1 MISALLPSEFCPA
14 SCISIK
20 HVCVSE
26 KPDEQKMSMLSEG
39 QQFLHSECQGKKENM
54 SDYKHCARK
63 VMNICTQKQCLWKAE
78 ASENWR
84 KQLQQAN
91 NCSRCGNCKLRKDVI
106 RAEGSIG
113 QTYGKEVLKSERSFK
128 TWQVGWAR
136 RKSERGKFAWEGTGM
151 SMRKKAVR
159 KDELLPGCDLKQVT
173 YEVESW
179 GFQPLKQRELVV
191 QTERWTCSFPT
202 QVLLPFPP
210 VSIFK

>member
-91 NCSRCGNCKLRKDVI
+91 NCSRCVETVSWERMWL
-106 RAEGSIG
+106 E
-113 QTYGKEVLKSERSFK
+113 QKEVLDKHMGRKCSRVRGVLRPGK
-128 TWQVGWAR
+128 WAEQEGSLR
-136 RKSERGKFAWEGTGM
+136 GGNLRGKVLEWAWERGQWERM
-151 SMRKKAVR
+151 S
-159 KDELLPGCDLKQVT
+159 
-173 YEVESW
+173 
-179 GFQPLKQRELVV
+179 
-191 QTERWTCSFPT
+191 SFRG
-202 QVLLPFPP
+202 V
-210 VSIFK
+210 IWNK